1 MIHDPE
7 PGLNHITYNELKILN
22 TKTTLHVSQMIE
34 KPEVLK
40 IKKKMILFHC
50 LTRAGPLDL
59 AVFPQTDTHTTFGCG
74 QPPLG
79 RPCPDP
85 QGHPSQHDPG
95 NAEFHSPTKES

>member
-40 IKKKMILFHC
+40 IKKKNDFVPLSYPC
-50 LTRAGPLDL
+50 WSTRSGSIPSDRH
-59 AVFPQTDTHTTFGCG
+59 THNIRMWSATT
-74 QPPLG
+74 
-79 RPCPDP
+79 R
-85 QGHPSQHDPG
+85 
-95 NAEFHSPTKES
+95 